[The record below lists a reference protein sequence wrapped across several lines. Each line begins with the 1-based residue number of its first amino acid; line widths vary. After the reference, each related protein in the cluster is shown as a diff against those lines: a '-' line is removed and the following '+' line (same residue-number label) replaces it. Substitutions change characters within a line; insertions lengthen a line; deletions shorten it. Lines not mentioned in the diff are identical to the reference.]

1 MMSQIWSR
9 SSCSLP
15 ACASALLHALKARSA
30 RFSRRSSLLIRFSL
44 TESAA
49 ETEKEEGV
57 ESREEEK
64 EDDDGDVDDDDE
76 TTPGETAD
84 DAETPR
90 AAESVPSNSDFPCV
104 MEPANPTFMEFR
116 LAVVYSFPPSPGEK
130 QRVGDGAALESLCE
144 LCGSGPV

>member
-64 EDDDGDVDDDDE
+64 EDDDG

-104 MEPANPTFMEFR
+104 MEPANPTSMEFR
-116 LAVVYSFPPSPGEK
+116 LAVVYSFPPSPGE
-130 QRVGDGAALESLCE
+130 
-144 LCGSGPV
+144 